1 MEKQKK
7 QFLGMKKQKIQ
18 MILILV
24 VLVLCIGAY
33 FLVSHM
39 AKQEE
44 QKEKDSETEGQIT
57 IAKID
62 ADKVDAFS
70 YEVDGKTC
78 SYTKDGN
85 DWKYDDD
92 NSLKLDSSSINTML
106 EKLNGVIALETLDSY
121 DSLSD
126 YGLDKPQNTITVT
139 VGDKTTTFYIG
150 DYNDMVSE
158 YYLKMEGDDAV
169 YLVDSTLKDTFS
181 KTADSLVKEEDT
193 ETEEATE

>member
-1 MEKQKK
+1 
-7 QFLGMKKQKIQ
+7 MKKQKIQ

-44 QKEKDSETEGQIT
+44 QKEKDSETEGQTT

-62 ADKVDAFS
+62 ADKVDTFS
-70 YEVDGKTC
+70 YEVDGKTY

-92 NSLKLDSSSINTML
+92 NSLKLDSSSINTIL

>member
-1 MEKQKK
+1 
-7 QFLGMKKQKIQ
+7 MKKQKIQ

-44 QKEKDSETEGQIT
+44 QKEKDSETEGQTT

-62 ADKVDAFS
+62 ADKIDAFS
-70 YEVDGKTC
+70 YEVDGKTY
-78 SYTKDGN
+78 SYTKDG
-85 DWKYDDD
+85 DEWKYDDD
-92 NSLKLDSSSINTML
+92 NSLQLDADNINTML
-106 EKLNGVIALETLDSY
+106 GKLNGVIALETLDSY

-126 YGLDKPQNTITVT
+126 YGLDKPQNTITVS
-139 VGDKTTTFYIG
+139 VGNKTTTFYIG

-158 YYLKMEGDDAV
+158 YYLKMEGDDSI
-169 YLVDSTLKDTFS
+169 YLVDSTLKDAFS
-181 KTADSLVKEEDT
+181 KTANSLVKEEDT
-193 ETEEATE
+193 RLKKQLNKICGK

>member
-1 MEKQKK
+1 
-7 QFLGMKKQKIQ
+7 MKKQKIQ

-181 KTADSLVKEEDT
+181 KTADRGRYRNGRSNRIKRCGVCLNNYNQN
-193 ETEEATE
+193 

>member
-1 MEKQKK
+1 
-7 QFLGMKKQKIQ
+7 MKKQKIQ

-44 QKEKDSETEGQIT
+44 QKQKDSETEGQTT
-57 IAKID
+57 IAEID
-62 ADKVDAFS
+62 AEVDAFFFFFN
-70 YEVDGKTC
+70 GKTY
-78 SYTKDGN
+78 SYTKDGE

-92 NSLKLDSSSINTML
+92 NSLQLDADSINTML

-126 YGLDKPQNTITVT
+126 YGLDKPQNTISVT

-169 YLVDSTLKDTFS
+169 YLVDSTLNDTFS
-181 KTADSLVKEEDT
+181 KTVDTLVKEEDT
-193 ETEEATE
+193 ETEETTE

>member
-1 MEKQKK
+1 
-7 QFLGMKKQKIQ
+7 MKKQKIQ

-44 QKEKDSETEGQIT
+44 QKQKDSETEGQTT
-57 IAKID
+57 IAEIA

-70 YEVDGKTC
+70 YEVNGKTY
-78 SYTKDGN
+78 SYTKDGE

-92 NSLKLDSSSINTML
+92 NSLQLDADSINTML

-121 DSLSD
+121 DSR
-126 YGLDKPQNTITVT
+126 
-139 VGDKTTTFYIG
+139 
-150 DYNDMVSE
+150 
-158 YYLKMEGDDAV
+158 
-169 YLVDSTLKDTFS
+169 
-181 KTADSLVKEEDT
+181 
-193 ETEEATE
+193 

>member
-1 MEKQKK
+1 
-7 QFLGMKKQKIQ
+7 MKKQKIQ

-44 QKEKDSETEGQIT
+44 QKEKDSETEGQTT

-70 YEVDGKTC
+70 YEVDGKTY

-106 EKLNGVIALETLDSY
+106 EKLKGVIALETLDSY

-126 YGLDKPQNTITVT
+126 YGFDKPQNTITVT

-150 DYNDMVSE
+150 DYNDIVSE

-181 KTADSLVKEEDT
+181 KKADSLVKEKDT

>member
-1 MEKQKK
+1 
-7 QFLGMKKQKIQ
+7 

-39 AKQEE
+39 AKTGRTEG
-44 QKEKDSETEGQIT
+44 KKDSETEGQTT

-70 YEVDGKTC
+70 YEVDGKTY

-106 EKLNGVIALETLDSY
+106 EKIKWCYSIGNVGFLRLPF
-121 DSLSD
+121 
-126 YGLDKPQNTITVT
+126 GLRT
-139 VGDKTTTFYIG
+139 
-150 DYNDMVSE
+150 
-158 YYLKMEGDDAV
+158 
-169 YLVDSTLKDTFS
+169 
-181 KTADSLVKEEDT
+181 
-193 ETEEATE
+193 

>member
-1 MEKQKK
+1 
-7 QFLGMKKQKIQ
+7 MKKQKIQ

-44 QKEKDSETEGQIT
+44 QKEKDSETEGQTT

-70 YEVDGKTC
+70 YEVDGKTY

-92 NSLKLDSSSINTML
+92 NSLKLDSSSINTIL

-126 YGLDKPQNTITVT
+126 YGFDKPQNTITVT
-139 VGDKTTTFYIG
+139 VGEIG
-150 DYNDMVSE
+150 RAHV
-158 YYLKMEGDDAV
+158 
-169 YLVDSTLKDTFS
+169 
-181 KTADSLVKEEDT
+181 
-193 ETEEATE
+193 

>member
-1 MEKQKK
+1 
-7 QFLGMKKQKIQ
+7 MKKQKIQ

-44 QKEKDSETEGQIT
+44 QKQKDSETGGQTT
-57 IAKID
+57 IVEID

-70 YEVDGKTC
+70 YEVDGKTYAC
-78 SYTKDGN
+78 TRDGD

-92 NSLKLDSSSINTML
+92 NSLQLDVNSINTML

-126 YGLDKPQNTITVT
+126 YGLDKPQNTISVT

-181 KTADSLVKEEDT
+181 KTVDTLVKEEDT
-193 ETEEATE
+193 ETEKTTE

>member
-1 MEKQKK
+1 
-7 QFLGMKKQKIQ
+7 MKKQKIQ

-44 QKEKDSETEGQIT
+44 QKEKDSETEGQTT

-70 YEVDGKTC
+70 YEVDGKTY

-106 EKLNGVIALETLDSY
+106 EKLNGVIALETLDSNSTFSTY
-121 DSLSD
+121 NSD
-126 YGLDKPQNTITVT
+126 YFFDI
-139 VGDKTTTFYIG
+139 
-150 DYNDMVSE
+150 
-158 YYLKMEGDDAV
+158 
-169 YLVDSTLKDTFS
+169 
-181 KTADSLVKEEDT
+181 
-193 ETEEATE
+193 